1 MKKFYLLF
9 AFAMLNAAAYT
20 QTFISYGNNTISK
33 DEFLKAYNKNK
44 TPVAD
49 AEKSLREYVELYSNF
64 KLKVKAAEE
73 LRLDTL
79 PQIQFDI
86 ANFRQ
91 QIIENYLTD
100 NKGTERLVQEAYARM
115 QKDKHVL
122 HFSAPIAADAKPEDT
137 AKAFKAMMDL
147 YAKLVIGQADYK
159 PAAEN
164 AASNGTLIKNSDFG
178 FITAFT
184 VPYEYENIIYGLG
197 TGQVSKPYR
206 GKNAWHIFKVTEER
220 PSAGRWKIAQVLIA
234 YAPGAGTEARAAAAK
249 EAAHVYELAKKDE
262 NFSFLAKEYSDDKLS
277 YLTGGELPEFGTGTF
292 SQDFEKEVLQLKKDG
307 DISMPFATEF
317 GYHIVKRLG
326 FTPTPVD
333 ASDASF
339 IFDLKQKVLKD
350 ARINLEKEKFA
361 REIMA
366 RVALKKTNQVK
377 EADLFRYADSL
388 MTNPT
393 VLQIKLYPISNKTI
407 LSFKNGSAKADEWLA
422 YVRENKSNTELNKN
436 ETNKQLWEKFI
447 PVAAVNYYKNHL
459 EEYNADFKFQMQ
471 EFKEGNMLFEIMER
485 NVWSMASNDTT
496 GLLKHYNANSTNY
509 KWGASADVVIFNC
522 SSLKVAEE
530 AMTALKKGK
539 NWRDVGDDNGTNLQ
553 ADSGRY
559 EISQITGTNNAG
571 TPAKNSYSS
580 IVTNVD
586 GTSTFVK
593 YVTIYAPNQQRSFE
607 EARGLV
613 INDYQQVLETK
624 WLTALKKKYPVKVN
638 ENLLKEMLKM

>member
-44 TPVAD
+44 MPVTD
-49 AEKSLREYVELYSNF
+49 AEKSFREYVELYSNF

-91 QIIENYLTD
+91 QIIENYLT
-100 NKGTERLVQEAYARM
+100 NTKGIERLVQESFARM

-122 HFSAPIAADAKPEDT
+122 HFSAPIAINAKPEDT
-137 AKAFKAMMDL
+137 AKTYKAMMDL
-147 YAKLVIGQADYK
+147 YAKLNSGQADYN
-159 PAAEN
+159 PAEEN
-164 AASNGTLIKNSDFG
+164 AASNVVIKKSDFG

-184 VPYEYENIIYGLG
+184 VPYEYENIIYGLN

-206 GKNAWHIFKVTEER
+206 GKNAWHIFKVTEDR
-220 PSAGRWKIAQVLIA
+220 NSAGRWKIAQILIA
-234 YAPGAGTEARAAAAK
+234 FAPDAGTEARAAAAK
-249 EAAHVYELAKKDE
+249 EAAHVYELAKKEE

-292 SQDFEKEVLQLKKDG
+292 SQDFEKEVFQLKKDG
-307 DISMPFATEF
+307 DISQPIATEF

-326 FTPTPVD
+326 FTPTPAT
-333 ASDASF
+333 ASDVSYL
-339 IFDLKQKVLKD
+339 FDLKQKVLKD

-361 REIMA
+361 REIMT
-366 RVALKKTNQVK
+366 RVELKKTTQVK
-377 EADLFRYADSL
+377 EADLFRYADSI

-393 VLQIKLYPISNKTI
+393 ALQTKLYPISNKTI

-422 YVRENKSNTELNKN
+422 YARENKSNTELNKN
-436 ETNKQLWEKFI
+436 ETNKQLWEKFV
-447 PVAAVNYYKNHL
+447 PAAAVNYYKNHL

-485 NVWSMASNDTT
+485 NVWSMASNDSI
-496 GLLKHYNANSTNY
+496 GLLKLYNANSKNY
-509 KWGASADVVIFNC
+509 KWAASADVLIFNC
-522 SSLKVAEE
+522 SSVKVAEE
-530 AMTALKKGK
+530 SMTSLKKGK
-539 NWRDVGDDNGTNLQ
+539 NWRAVANDNSASLQ

-559 EISQITGTNNAG
+559 EISQITGTNIAG
-571 TPAKNSYSS
+571 TPVRDSYSP
-580 IVTNVD
+580 IITNVD

-593 YVTIYAPNQQRSFE
+593 YVNIYSPNQQRSFD
-607 EARGLV
+607 EARGLI

-624 WLTALKKKYPVKVN
+624 WLAALKKKYPVKVN
-638 ENLLKEMLKM
+638 ENMLKEMMRL